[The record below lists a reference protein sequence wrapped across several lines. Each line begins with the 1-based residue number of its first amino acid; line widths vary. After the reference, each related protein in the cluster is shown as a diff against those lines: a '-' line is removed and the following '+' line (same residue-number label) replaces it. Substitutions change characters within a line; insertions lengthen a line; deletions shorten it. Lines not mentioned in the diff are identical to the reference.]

1 MKFIR
6 VEVESRILNNARDLF
21 FRYGLKNVTMD
32 EIAADLGMSKK
43 TLYEFYPNKKEI
55 INRITENFLSDQN
68 DAHQQVSAKSKDAV
82 DELIQLM
89 GLINHIFENLD
100 VRVIYDMQ
108 RYYPEAWN
116 IFLKHKEDFI
126 MRDITLNLKRGIQEG
141 LFRNDIHVEIIAR
154 MRLEQVQLAMDP
166 RYFPA
171 EKYNLTEVHQQLLLQ
186 YVKGL
191 CTPSG
196 HKLIENYMSDL
207 KTNTRP

>member
-1 MKFIR
+1 

-55 INRITENFLSDQN
+55 INRITENFLNDQN

-126 MRDITLNLKRGIQEG
+126 MRDITLNLKRGI
-141 LFRNDIHVEIIAR
+141 
-154 MRLEQVQLAMDP
+154 
-166 RYFPA
+166 
-171 EKYNLTEVHQQLLLQ
+171 
-186 YVKGL
+186 
-191 CTPSG
+191 
-196 HKLIENYMSDL
+196 
-207 KTNTRP
+207 

>member
-1 MKFIR
+1 M
-6 VEVESRILNNARDLF
+6 EVESRILNNARDLF

-141 LFRNDIHVEIIAR
+141 LFRNDIH
-154 MRLEQVQLAMDP
+154 
-166 RYFPA
+166 
-171 EKYNLTEVHQQLLLQ
+171 
-186 YVKGL
+186 
-191 CTPSG
+191 
-196 HKLIENYMSDL
+196 
-207 KTNTRP
+207 